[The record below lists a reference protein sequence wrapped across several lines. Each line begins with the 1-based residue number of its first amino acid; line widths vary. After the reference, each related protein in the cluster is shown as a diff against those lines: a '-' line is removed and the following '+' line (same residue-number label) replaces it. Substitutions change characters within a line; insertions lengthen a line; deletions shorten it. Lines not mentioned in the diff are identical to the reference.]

1 MILLSSIDKIKK
13 DTDMKLRIVVL
24 ILFTA
29 AVLGCSSS
37 EEKTIANLEL
47 YNDGTIKIYLLNI
60 TDSRCPSDA
69 ICVWQGNAEVFLR
82 IEDSTTSIDYSLNTA
97 GINSPRLSVRYPNE
111 INLLQKNIVLQ
122 DVQPVPLSNTT
133 YMLSD
138 YTVILDVN

>member
-1 MILLSSIDKIKK
+1 
-13 DTDMKLRIVVL
+13 MKLRIVVL

>member
-1 MILLSSIDKIKK
+1 
-13 DTDMKLRIVVL
+13 MKLRIVVL
-24 ILFTA
+24 LLFTT
-29 AVLGCSSS
+29 AVLGCSSTK
-37 EEKTIANLEL
+37 EKTTDNLEL

-122 DVQPVPLSNTT
+122 DVQPVPLSTAT
-133 YMLSD
+133 YLLSD

>member
-1 MILLSSIDKIKK
+1 
-13 DTDMKLRIVVL
+13 MKLRIVVL
-24 ILFTA
+24 LLFTT

-37 EEKTIANLEL
+37 EEKTTANLEL

>member
-1 MILLSSIDKIKK
+1 LILLSSIDKIKK

-24 ILFTA
+24 LLFTA
-29 AVLGCSSS
+29 VVLGCSSS
-37 EEKTIANLEL
+37 EEKTTANLEL

-97 GINSPRLSVRYPNE
+97 GINNPSLSVSYPNE

-122 DVQPVPLSNTT
+122 DVQPVPLSTAT
-133 YMLSD
+133 YLLSD

>member
-1 MILLSSIDKIKK
+1 
-13 DTDMKLRIVVL
+13 MKLRIVVL
-24 ILFTA
+24 LLFTT
-29 AVLGCSSS
+29 AVLGCSSTK
-37 EEKTIANLEL
+37 EKTTDNLEL